1 MIVLFPYLKW
11 LHILGAIIGLGASF
25 TYPLWLKLARR
36 QPANTRFIVNGI
48 ESVEKVAN
56 LGYVTVLITGIAMML
71 VAGIPFTTSW
81 LLTALILFVS
91 IGIVVGVLYVPAQ
104 KNQAALAD
112 NPQSPEYLAAEERV
126 TRILVAVI
134 LLVIVIEF
142 LMTVKPRLW

>member
-25 TYPLWLKLARR
+25 TYPLWLKVAKR
-36 QPANTRFIVNGI
+36 QPANTSFIVHGI

-56 LGYVTVLITGIAMML
+56 LGYAVVLITGIAMVL

-81 LLTALILFVS
+81 LLTALILFAS
-91 IGIVVGVLYVPAQ
+91 IGVVVGVLYLPAQ
-104 KNQAALAD
+104 KAQAALAD
-112 NPQSPEYLAAEERV
+112 RPESPEYLAAEERT

-134 LLVIVIEF
+134 LLVVAIEF